1 MFQMIPVLQGNPYRM
16 VTLMKKTAVLFC
28 SVLLFL
34 TGCFYDP
41 FSGQRPADYGEA
53 KWSCDAYNIW
63 FLVDFEK
70 DDPSNPEG
78 ALTAGETTYFCKF
91 YFIHQTNQLHISI
104 YPPEYASLPDDA
116 RDRDAIVGSMEGECD
131 FSETFFVYTVE
142 KNTGHIFEE
151 PIKKMTFLKTTSIE

>member
-1 MFQMIPVLQGNPYRM
+1 MIAVWGSTQNRM
-16 VTLMKKTAVLFC
+16 VVIMKKTVVLLC
-28 SVLLFL
+28 SLLLFL

-53 KWSCDAYNIW
+53 KWTCDAYNIW

-78 ALTAGETTYFCKF
+78 ALTAGDTTYFCKF

-116 RDRDAIVGSMEGECD
+116 RDRDAIVGSIEGECD
-131 FSETFFVYTVE
+131 FSETLFVYVVKKT
-142 KNTGHIFEE
+142 TGHIFEE
-151 PIKKMTFLKTTSIE
+151 PIKEMTFSKTASIE